1 MELLVRWCAGPGRFC
16 GAGKGALPWYTRL
29 PMAALSEQ
37 DVLHVAS
44 LARLRLAPS
53 EVSRMAVE
61 LSAILSYVQK
71 LSELDTTNVAP
82 TAHVQVERL
91 ALRDDEPRAG
101 LRHEDALRE
110 APRTAHDGFA
120 VPGFVEE

>member
-1 MELLVRWCAGPGRFC
+1 MP
-16 GAGKGALPWYTRL
+16 
-29 PMAALSEQ
+29 ALSEK

-44 LARLRLAPS
+44 LARLRLTPS

-61 LSAILSYVQK
+61 LSAILAYVQK
-71 LSELDTTNVAP
+71 LSELDTTDVEP
-82 TAHVQVERL
+82 TAHVQLERL
-91 ALRDDEPRAG
+91 ALREDDPRTG
-101 LRHEDALRE
+101 LGHDDALRE

>member
-1 MELLVRWCAGPGRFC
+1 M
-16 GAGKGALPWYTRL
+16 T
-29 PMAALSEQ
+29 ALSEK

-44 LARLRLAPS
+44 LARLRLTPS

-71 LSELDTTNVAP
+71 LSELDTTDVPP
-82 TAHVQVERL
+82 TAQVHVDRL
-91 ALRDDEPRAG
+91 PLRADEPRVG
-101 LRHEDALRE
+101 LDHEDALRE